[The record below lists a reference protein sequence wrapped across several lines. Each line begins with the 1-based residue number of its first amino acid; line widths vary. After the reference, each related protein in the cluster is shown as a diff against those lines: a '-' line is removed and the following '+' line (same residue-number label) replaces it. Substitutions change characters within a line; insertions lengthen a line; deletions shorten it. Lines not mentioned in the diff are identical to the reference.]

1 MQSPFY
7 TVIGLIFIILAVA
20 IVWRIF
26 SNRQSLPCPSWLG
39 WMVEMDNPVLRNN
52 SAKAILSHL
61 DLQPGMQVLDFGCGP
76 GRMTIP
82 SARQV
87 GPTGSVTAFDV
98 QEGMLERVRAK
109 AALEKLDN
117 IVYVQGAAGEG
128 KLGHNMYDRA
138 LLVTVLGEIPDRQT
152 LMKEIHGSLK
162 AGGWL
167 AVTEAIVDPH
177 FQRRSVVVESVES
190 AGFQEKAFF
199 GNKISYTM
207 IFEKPRMIAGE

>member
-7 TVIGLIFIILAVA
+7 IVIGSILIILIVA
-20 IVWRIF
+20 MLWRLF
-26 SNRQSLPCPSWLG
+26 SNRQSIPCPSWLG

-52 SAKAILSHL
+52 SARAILSHL

-76 GRMTIP
+76 GRLTIP

-87 GPTGSVTAFDV
+87 GPSGSVTAFDV

-117 IVYVQGAAGEG
+117 ITCVKGAAGDG
-128 KLGHNMYDRA
+128 KLGHNLYDRA
-138 LLVTVLGEIPDRQT
+138 LLVTVLGEIPARQT
-152 LMKEIHGSLK
+152 LMKEIYNSLRP
-162 AGGWL
+162 GGWL
-167 AVTEAIVDPH
+167 SVTEAIADPH
-177 FQRRSVVVESVES
+177 FQRRSVVEESAKI

-199 GNKISYTM
+199 GNKISYTLT
-207 IFEKPRMIAGE
+207 FEKPLINTGE

>member
-7 TVIGLIFIILAVA
+7 IVIGLILIIFLVA
-20 IVWRIF
+20 ILWRLF
-26 SNRQSLPCPSWLG
+26 SNRRSIPCPSWLG

-52 SAKAILSHL
+52 SARAILSHL

-76 GRMTIP
+76 GRLTIP

-87 GPTGSVTAFDV
+87 APSGTVTAFDV

-109 AALEKLDN
+109 AALENLEN
-117 IVYVQGAAGEG
+117 IVYIRGAAGEG
-128 KLGHNMYDRA
+128 KLGHNTYDRT

-152 LMKEIHGSLK
+152 LMKEIHNSLK
-162 AGGWL
+162 PGGWL
-167 AVTEAIVDPH
+167 AITEAIADPH
-177 FQRRSVVVESVES
+177 FQRRSTVKESAET

-207 IFEKPRMIAGE
+207 IFEKPQTNLGE